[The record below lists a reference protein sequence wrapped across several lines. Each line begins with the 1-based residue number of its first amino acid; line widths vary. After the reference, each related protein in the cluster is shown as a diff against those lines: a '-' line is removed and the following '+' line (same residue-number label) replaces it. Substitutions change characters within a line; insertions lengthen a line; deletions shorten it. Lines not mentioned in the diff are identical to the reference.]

1 MRYTLAKFMGRMAG
15 PVAKLGPGAGTSFP
29 GIVFLK
35 IAGYDA
41 LKQLASELKIGSILI
56 TGTNGKTTTTTLL
69 IKLFS
74 KELDIRG
81 SYESNTVTAI
91 TTGLLQ
97 GRGDIGV
104 FEYGIRDKKHGM
116 PDTIQELIGPVG
128 VVYTTISREHA
139 QVAGVKNPFNQYLE
153 AKTLLT
159 DNMNHGVIVTNAD
172 DPRTANIGLNKS
184 KDIKVNYYGVDD
196 KKISDIFEDETVECP
211 DCGNPLEYF
220 HKFMNHR
227 GLYKCPDCGLER
239 PQLNVRLKSIEFEDT
254 KWLLNIEG
262 NLFNYTVNKDVS
274 FKLHLKVPP
283 FGFHNVYNTLAS
295 ITAFATFTP
304 NPDNIEKTAESV
316 FNNLDMSFIPPG
328 RFEVVNI
335 NGKKVGLGQGDNGDA
350 AKINGLFMNQYI
362 EGPLEFIYTTPDVG
376 EEEIFQDHLKVI
388 RALKPD
394 HLIVVPGRNSV
405 EIAEKYYNQIKD
417 EFNSEFYP
425 LSSDDM
431 DLRINKLTALAENSD
446 YDYVIMTGCGEE
458 QAMWENIKQKLIK

>member
-1 MRYTLAKFMGRMAG
+1 MRYTLAKLMGRMAG

-74 KELDIRG
+74 KELDIRR
-81 SYESNTVTAI
+81 SYESNTITAI

-116 PDTIQELIGPVG
+116 PDTIQELIDPVG

-184 KDIKVNYYGVDD
+184 KDVKVNYYGVDD

-211 DCGNPLEYF
+211 NCETPLEYS

-227 GLYKCPDCGLER
+227 GLYKCPSCGLER

-376 EEEIFQDHLKVI
+376 EEEIFQDHINVI

-431 DLRINKLTALAENSD
+431 DLRINKLTELAENSD

>member
-1 MRYTLAKFMGRMAG
+1 
-15 PVAKLGPGAGTSFP
+15 
-29 GIVFLK
+29 
-35 IAGYDA
+35 
-41 LKQLASELKIGSILI
+41 
-56 TGTNGKTTTTTLL
+56 
-69 IKLFS
+69 
-74 KELDIRG
+74 
-81 SYESNTVTAI
+81 
-91 TTGLLQ
+91 
-97 GRGDIGV
+97 
-104 FEYGIRDKKHGM
+104 
-116 PDTIQELIGPVG
+116 
-128 VVYTTISREHA
+128 
-139 QVAGVKNPFNQYLE
+139 
-153 AKTLLT
+153 
-159 DNMNHGVIVTNAD
+159 
-172 DPRTANIGLNKS
+172 
-184 KDIKVNYYGVDD
+184 
-196 KKISDIFEDETVECP
+196 
-211 DCGNPLEYF
+211 
-220 HKFMNHR
+220 MNHR

>member
-211 DCGNPLEYF
+211 NCGNPLEYS

-304 NPDNIEKTAESV
+304 NPDNIEKTAEYV

-335 NGKKVGLGQGDNGDA
+335 NGKKVGLGQGDN
-350 AKINGLFMNQYI
+350 
-362 EGPLEFIYTTPDVG
+362 
-376 EEEIFQDHLKVI
+376 
-388 RALKPD
+388 
-394 HLIVVPGRNSV
+394 
-405 EIAEKYYNQIKD
+405 
-417 EFNSEFYP
+417 
-425 LSSDDM
+425 
-431 DLRINKLTALAENSD
+431 